1 MLQNYTII
9 CSFHSFFLS
18 LQSQTSKK
26 DDNTIMKILQSSVF
40 RAISAIAIGCLL
52 IKYPDNTVTWI
63 TVAIGVLFLL
73 SGLISLIVYVNARKN
88 MSEYKITDAN
98 GQVLYG
104 EKPTF
109 PIVGVGSLIL
119 GAMLA
124 LSPNVFITALM
135 YIIGGILILG
145 AINQYINLLN
155 ARKYGKIGF
164 GFWVFPSAVLLI
176 GLYVIIKPMAPASM
190 AMLIL
195 GWCSLLYGVTELI
208 NSLKFYANKRKFR
221 QAQEIP
227 MAEEVI
233 DESVAIEEM
242 KEEEPSD
249 NTQLSVPASSDK
261 L

>member
-1 MLQNYTII
+1 
-9 CSFHSFFLS
+9 
-18 LQSQTSKK
+18 
-26 DDNTIMKILQSSVF
+26 MKILQSSVF

-63 TVAIGVLFLL
+63 TVAIGILFLL

-88 MSEYKITDAN
+88 VSEFKILDTEGRVIA
-98 GQVLYG
+98 G

-119 GAMLA
+119 GALLA
-124 LSPNVFITALM
+124 LTPNVFITALM

-145 AINQYINLLN
+145 AINQYMNLI
-155 ARKYGKIGF
+155 KS
-164 GFWVFPSAVLLI
+164 VVLLI

-195 GWCSLLYGVTELI
+195 GWCSLLYGVTELV
-208 NSLKFYANKRKFR
+208 NSLKFHADKRKYK
-221 QAQEIP
+221 QAQEVP
-227 MAEEVI
+227 VAEEI
-233 DESVAIEEM
+233 IEEPASVEAI
-242 KEEEPSD
+242 KEEGPSD
-249 NTQLSVPASSDK
+249 NTQLSVPTSSDT

>member
-1 MLQNYTII
+1 
-9 CSFHSFFLS
+9 
-18 LQSQTSKK
+18 
-26 DDNTIMKILQSSVF
+26 MKILQSSVF
-40 RAISAIAIGCLL
+40 RAICAIAIGCLL

-145 AINQYINLLN
+145 AINQYINLVN

-176 GLYVIIKPMAPASM
+176 GLYVIIKPMVPASM

-208 NSLKFYANKRKFR
+208 NSLKFYANKRKFKES
-221 QAQEIP
+221 QEIP
-227 MAEEVI
+227 VAEEVI
-233 DESVAIEEM
+233 DEPATTEEI
-242 KEEEPSD
+242 KEEGPSD